1 MNKEKQATP
10 EDAIEH
16 ARRYGRDFA
25 TDRIAKHM
33 PEYAPAD
40 YWNWPENPGFNP
52 NRFDSKLHKVV
63 DRSKEM
69 RR

>member
-1 MNKEKQATP
+1 MDKEKQATP
-10 EDAIEH
+10 ADAIEH

-40 YWNWPENPGFNP
+40 YWNWPENPAIKKQN
-52 NRFDSKLHKVV
+52 NVAERV
-63 DRSKEM
+63 